1 MGVGSCGLI
10 CPATVV
16 ADHNTD
22 RLLEGTDVKGTHAEW
37 AVKVVPDQKYVF
49 PSEQEMLGAL
59 AVIITPCFV
68 IIVMQPAMFLSPF
81 CMVRTLPD
89 GAVYGTVRSKKPEMV
104 IG

>member
-1 MGVGSCGLI
+1 MKELMPNGPVQ
-10 CPATVV
+10 
-16 ADHNTD
+16 
-22 RLLEGTDVKGTHAEW
+22 
-37 AVKVVPDQKYVF
+37 VVPDQKYVF